1 MARLQPVYLGWLGA
15 VMALSAC
22 RGNVTPAPIIY
33 AGAPET
39 TRTSRFVQIF
49 EEVCLTPLP
58 NLRDVAG
65 ALEDTD
71 WPIVSEEEADRF
83 LLFGYDETREVRQG
97 PLDALTITA
106 AVHEAEQYGTT
117 LIACSMEVSGVDA
130 PALEDMLAI
139 SGHIEGAPF
148 ADMDIAPILARTWVV
163 ASVDYRTPPFALTIE
178 DNGET
183 GVVRVFVSQ

>member
-1 MARLQPVYLGWLGA
+1 MARLQPLFVGWVVAAMVLT
-15 VMALSAC
+15 AC
-22 RGNVTPAPIIY
+22 QGNATPAPIIY

-49 EEVCLTPLP
+49 EGVCLTPLP

-83 LLFGYDETREVRQG
+83 LLFGYDETTEVRQG

-106 AVHEAEQYGTT
+106 AVHETEQYGTT
-117 LIACSMEVSGVDA
+117 LLACSMEVSGVDA
-130 PALEDMLAI
+130 PALEDMLALG
-139 SGHIEGAPF
+139 GHIDGAPF

-163 ASVDYRTPPFALTIE
+163 KTVENQTPPFALTIE

-183 GVVRVFVSQ
+183 GVVRIFVSQ